1 MPSDGPRLPCDG
13 WRGPDERAARLEV
26 CTARRRLLSG
36 EYVFSY
42 FSPRK
47 RGKKLRKAAAGQ
59 KEMLMPIDGKKPTKE
74 TAAKKAA
81 ARSQRKSA

>member
-1 MPSDGPRLPCDG
+1 VTVGVVLTKGRRASRFVQ
-13 WRGPDERAARLEV
+13 RAAGS
-26 CTARRRLLSG
+26 CPTNKS
-36 EYVFSY
+36 SY
-42 FSPRK
+42 FSRRK
-47 RGKKLRKAAAGQ
+47 RGKKSRKAAAGQ